1 MYLAAVSV
9 YYDERWRNFGLVWA
23 YVAFNIFG
31 ALFFYWF
38 VRIYGS
44 PSLAQTVAR
53 ITKACSIL
61 KWKKK
66 EQIKSKREEDQ
77 KG

>member
-31 ALFFYWF
+31 ALFFY
-38 VRIYGS
+38 
-44 PSLAQTVAR
+44 
-53 ITKACSIL
+53 
-61 KWKKK
+61 
-66 EQIKSKREEDQ
+66 
-77 KG
+77 